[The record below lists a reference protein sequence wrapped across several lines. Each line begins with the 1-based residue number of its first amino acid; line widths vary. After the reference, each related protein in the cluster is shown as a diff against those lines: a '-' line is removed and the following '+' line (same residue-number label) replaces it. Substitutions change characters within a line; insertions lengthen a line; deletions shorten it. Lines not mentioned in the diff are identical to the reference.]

1 MNFAQDICMT
11 QFLFQKSDF
20 KRQENSYDVTKLF
33 RQGIL
38 ESKVNYVNKKYFW
51 EMFSAGIDRPRG
63 WLSLSVKIRRG

>member
-33 RQGIL
+33 FRQGIL
-38 ESKVNYVNKKYFW
+38 ESKVNYVKKKYF
-51 EMFSAGIDRPRG
+51 
-63 WLSLSVKIRRG
+63 